1 MQSPPELTSTA
12 PYLLYTAATPNGFK
26 ISIMLEEL
34 DAAYEVRALD
44 LAAGDQ
50 KRPDYVKLN
59 PNGRIPTLV
68 DRSADDFVLFESG
81 AILLYLAQRTGRF
94 LPTEVKAHSE
104 VLQWLMFQVGGIGP
118 MQGQADVFVRYFPEQ
133 LDSVIGRYQSE
144 TLRLYEVLD
153 RRLADRE
160 FICGS
165 FSIADIATW
174 PWVRGYKWPRINV
187 DGLDNLM
194 RLEAT
199 MASRPAC
206 QRGINVP
213 ARMSASETVAAGRGT
228 IAR

>member
-1 MQSPPELTSTA
+1 LQSPTELPTPA
-12 PYLLYTAATPNGFK
+12 PYLLYTAATQNGFK

-34 DAAYEVRALD
+34 GAPYEVRALD
-44 LAAGDQ
+44 LSAGDQ

-68 DRSADDFVLFESG
+68 DRAAGDFVVFESG
-81 AILLYLAQRTGRF
+81 AILLYLAQKAGRF
-94 LPTEVKAHSE
+94 LPTEVKANSE

-118 MQGQADVFVRYFPEQ
+118 MQGQANVFVRYFPER
-133 LDSVIGRYQSE
+133 LDSVIRRYQGE

-160 FICGS
+160 YICGS

-187 DGLDNLM
+187 EGLDNLK
-194 RLEAT
+194 RWEAT
-199 MASRPAC
+199 MAARPAC

-213 ARMSASETVAAGRGT
+213 AKMSASETVAAGRET